1 MYGLAWTHSNI
12 GGQSKLGLS
21 HQLLVVEA
29 GVTKVALGSG
39 IWTSGGIYAAQGGS
53 FSADLNAP
61 NFVLNSDS
69 RLKQGVRPYNPKR
82 LDITYREYEMIAN
95 PGVKRYGVIA
105 QEVQKRYPELIRTDA
120 DGMLSVAY
128 VDLLIREV
136 AFLKERIEFLERR
149 AL

>member
-1 MYGLAWTHSNI
+1 
-12 GGQSKLGLS
+12 
-21 HQLLVVEA
+21 
-29 GVTKVALGSG
+29 
-39 IWTSGGIYAAQGGS
+39 
-53 FSADLNAP
+53 
-61 NFVLNSDS
+61 
-69 RLKQGVRPYNPKR
+69 
-82 LDITYREYEMIAN
+82 MIAN

-128 VDLLIREV
+128 VDLLIREI